1 MKILWEISVKDI
13 QKTKE
18 FVKLHHNNNFVQA
31 RIKRNLTKTKPRTTK
46 SALWRNLVSCLVTT
60 QQRSGPNSLVNIFL
74 NSESFLLDYSL
85 CKSKSRIEF
94 SAERVLAK
102 YRLRRSNVLAKEINE
117 NLIYFKSHWKEISE
131 QLEKLRINQ
140 NIKTE
145 RRIAGYFQEIFKGI
159 GPKQSRNLLQ
169 SLGLTRYEIPID
181 SRITKWLNSFG
192 FPVKLTAQ
200 GLSDTNYYN
209 FISDGIQHLCKK
221 SNLYPCVLDAAIFSS
236 FDKQQ
241 WTEQNIIW

>member
-1 MKILWEISVKDI
+1 MKIFWEVSNEDI
-13 QKTKE
+13 QKAKT
-18 FVKLHHNNNFVQA
+18 FVRQHSNNKLVQA
-31 RIKRNLTKTKPRTTK
+31 RIKKNLAKTKPHITK
-46 SALWRNLVSCLVTT
+46 AVFWRNLILCLVTT
-60 QQRSGPNSLVNIFL
+60 QQRSGPNSLVNKFL
-74 NSESFLLDYSL
+74 TSDSFLLDYSL
-85 CKSKSRIEF
+85 CKSKHRIEVT
-94 SAERVLAK
+94 AEKMLAK
-102 YRLRRSNVLAKEINE
+102 YRLRRSNVLANEIKE
-117 NLIYFKSHWKEISE
+117 NLIYFEGHWKEISG
-131 QLEKLRINQ
+131 QLEELRINQ

-145 RRIAGYFQEIFKGI
+145 RKIAGYFQEKFKGI

-209 FISDGIQHLCKK
+209 FISDGIQHLCRK

-236 FDKQQ
+236 FDKQK
-241 WTEQNIIW
+241 WTEKNII

>member
-1 MKILWEISVKDI
+1 MEILWEVSSEDI
-13 QKTKE
+13 QKTKT
-18 FVKLHHNNNFVQA
+18 FVELHHNNKFVQA
-31 RIKRNLTKTKPRTTK
+31 RIKRNLARTKPRITK
-46 SALWRNLVSCLVTT
+46 AVFWRNLISCLVTT
-60 QQRSGPNSLVNIFL
+60 QQRSGPNSLVSKFL
-74 NSESFLLDYSL
+74 NSKSFLLDYSL
-85 CKSKSRIEF
+85 CKSKSQIEF
-94 SAERVLAK
+94 AAEQILAK
-102 YRLRRSNVLAKEINE
+102 YRLRRSNVLAKEIKE
-117 NLIYFKSHWKEISE
+117 NLICFEGHWKEISG
-131 QLEKLRINQ
+131 QLEELRINQ

-145 RRIAGYFQEIFKGI
+145 RSTAGYFQEKFKGI

-200 GLSDTNYYN
+200 GLSDINYYN

-236 FDKQQ
+236 FDIQ
-241 WTEQNIIW
+241 E

>member
-1 MKILWEISVKDI
+1 MNILWEVRSEDI
-13 QKTKE
+13 QKTKK
-18 FVKLHHNNNFVQA
+18 FVKLHHNNKFVQA
-31 RIKRNLTKTKPRTTK
+31 RIKRNLAKTKPRITK
-46 SALWRNLVSCLVTT
+46 AVFWRNLISCLVTT

-85 CKSKSRIEF
+85 CKYKARIEF
-94 SAERVLAK
+94 AAGQVLAK
-102 YRLRRSNVLAKEINE
+102 YHLRRSNVLAKEIKE
-117 NLIYFKSHWKEISE
+117 NLIYFEGHWKEISG
-131 QLEKLRINQ
+131 QLEELRINQ

-145 RRIAGYFQEIFKGI
+145 RKIAGYFQEKFKGI

-209 FISDGIQHLCKK
+209 FISDGIQHLCRK

-236 FDKQQ
+236 FDKQE
-241 WTEQNIIW
+241 WIEKNIF